1 MTVLIAGGGI
11 SGLTLALSLHQAGV
25 ACRVFES
32 VAELKPLG
40 VGINVL
46 PHAVRELAELGL
58 LDRLDQ
64 AGVRT
69 KELSFF
75 SKHGKP
81 IWTEPRGLEAGYK
94 WPQVSIHRGIL
105 HQILLD
111 AVIERLGAD
120 SLRTSHH
127 LADFTETA
135 DGVRARFIDKATG
148 KPVMLEKRV
157 TNVRNY
163 TSPFWRSALVNPER
177 RCLVPFTAFSEY
189 GQVRGADGKL
199 PLHWFNVPSRPIASF
214 AGVWRPSEKGDVFAF
229 LTCEPNPLVAA
240 IHPKAMPVI
249 LNEDDESRWLTCSFD
264 EAIALA
270 QPYPSQLMAVTD

>member
-1 MTVLIAGGGI
+1 MCNRYRMSA
-11 SGLTLALSLHQAGV
+11 SQ
-25 ACRVFES
+25 RE
-32 VAELKPLG
+32 VAERY
-40 VGINVL
+40 GIEL
-46 PHAVRELAELGL
+46 PFPEDENYPPPELFP
-58 LDRLDQ
+58 DRAALVVT
-64 AGVRT
+64 G
-69 KELSFF
+69 S
-75 SKHGKP
+75 
-81 IWTEPRGLEAGYK
+81 
-94 WPQVSIHRGIL
+94 
-105 HQILLD
+105 
-111 AVIERLGAD
+111 
-120 SLRTSHH
+120 
-127 LADFTETA
+127 A
-135 DGVRARFIDKATG
+135 DGRAAHAMSWGFPHQVPGKRIDKATG

-199 PLHWFNVPSRPIASF
+199 PLHWFSVPSRPIASF

-229 LTCEPNPLVAA
+229 LTCEPNPLVAP